1 MICTFRGGYTLS
13 KVFMKYLYYL
23 ALGLILFIGSCKKN
37 DIASVSQES
46 KNDSLPEVNFKDV
59 SYGESAEQKLDV
71 YLPALRNEKTRMV
84 IIIHGG
90 GWNSGDKADFNSY
103 VTEFQKRLPG
113 YAFANVNYRLV
124 TETGNYFPTQE
135 TDIKSAIEFLKNK
148 SADYNI
154 SRNFIFLGVS
164 AGAQLALL
172 QGYKHNDVLQP
183 KGIVS
188 FFGPVDLERLYIN
201 SDQSI
206 PSQLKFIM
214 NATLES
220 NPNIF
225 FDSSPINFVSSNS
238 APTLMLHGDKDMLVP
253 VEQAYLLQDKLNEK
267 GVFNKLVIYPGQGHG
282 WDGKDL
288 SDSFSQVEIF
298 IKGLAN

>member
-1 MICTFRGGYTLS
+1 MICTFRVLTLS

-23 ALGLILFIGSCKKN
+23 AFGLVLFISSCKKN
-37 DIASVSQES
+37 DIASVPQES
-46 KNDSLPEVNFKDV
+46 KNDSLPAVNFKDV

-71 YLPALRNEKTRMV
+71 YLPALRNDRTRMV

-103 VTEFQKRLPG
+103 VTEFQNRLPG
-113 YAFANVNYRLV
+113 YAFANINYRLV

-135 TDIKSAIEFLKNK
+135 TDIKSAIEFLINK
-148 SADYNI
+148 AADYNI

-164 AGAQLALL
+164 AGAHLALL

-188 FFGPVDLERLYIN
+188 FFGPVDLERLYVN

-238 APTLMLHGDKDMLVP
+238 APTLMLHGEKDMLVP
-253 VEQAYLLQDKLNEK
+253 VEQAYMLQNKLDEK
-267 GVFNKLVIYPGQGHG
+267 GVFNKLVIYPGQAHG
-282 WDGKDL
+282 WGGKDL
-288 SDSFSQVEIF
+288 SDSFFQVETF